1 MDFLS
6 YWESARSDIDQYL
19 SAKASI
25 FTYFENEMRRAL
37 EGGKRVRGT
46 LTLLVCDA
54 LGGKRE
60 DALNRAAAIEFV
72 QASSLVHDDF
82 VDGDERRRGRPA
94 LWIELDPRR
103 AILLADVL
111 FASAQLQMQEQSRE
125 DGTILAE
132 AIRDVAYG
140 AAIETLGDYKAQVV
154 PKKTG
159 ALFAAAGKFG
169 AVAAKAPKDIVDRS
183 YRYGMFIGSAFQLA
197 DDITDLRRFESGEFN
212 MWTALKLFPMFLRA
226 SFFQGG
232 LKEEHKKLLTEI
244 DEKVNSAISELSV
257 FPQNDYTVMLREA
270 PPQIIELLYQKG

>member
-19 SAKASI
+19 MVKASI
-25 FTYFENEMRRAL
+25 FTHFENEMRRAL

-60 DALNRAAAIEFV
+60 DALERAAAIEFI
-72 QASSLVHDDF
+72 QASSLAHDDF
-82 VDGDERRRGRPA
+82 LDGDERRRGRPA
-94 LWIELDPRR
+94 LWVELDPKR
-103 AILLADVL
+103 AILLADIL

-125 DGTILAE
+125 DGRILAE

-140 AAIETLGDYKAQVV
+140 AAIESLADYKSLVV

-159 ALFAAAGKFG
+159 ALFAAAAKFG
-169 AVAAKAPKDIVDRS
+169 AIAAKSSKDVIERS
-183 YRYGMFIGSAFQLA
+183 YKYGMLVGSAFQLA
-197 DDITDLRRFESGEFN
+197 DDVTDVRRFESGEFN
-212 MWTALKLFPMFLRA
+212 MWTALKLFPLFLRP

-232 LKEEHKKLLTEI
+232 LKEEHKTLLAEI
-244 DEKVNSAISELSV
+244 DEKVNEAVSELSV
-257 FPQNDYTVMLREA
+257 FPQNEYTVMLREA
-270 PPQIIELLYQKG
+270 PQEMIQLLYQRG